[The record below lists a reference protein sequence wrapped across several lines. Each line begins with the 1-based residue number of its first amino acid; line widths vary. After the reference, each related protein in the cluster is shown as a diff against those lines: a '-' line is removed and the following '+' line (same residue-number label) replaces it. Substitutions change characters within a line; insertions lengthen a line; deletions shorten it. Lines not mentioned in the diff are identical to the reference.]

1 MYIRGLQA
9 RTSGFYYEVVA
20 WYHPF
25 CSESKSIDPED
36 SDIPWVFI
44 EMWGG
49 LPGRDG
55 DSRVIRRHSYPPG
68 IISIYLGYDLVKLP
82 SSERIVATHAF
93 MRTVIDSMESYL
105 IKKGD
110 ARRAGIFREM
120 LERHLDASLD
130 RPLPTEDESTARLI
144 DFVILR
150 DGLKKNADV
159 ED

>member
-1 MYIRGLQA
+1 MHIHGLQA

-20 WYHPF
+20 WYEPF
-25 CSESKSIDPED
+25 RSESRGLDPDLKE
-36 SDIPWVFI
+36 IPWVFI

-49 LPGRDG
+49 LPGFDG
-55 DSRVIRRHSYPPG
+55 DSRILRRHSYPPG
-68 IISIYLGYDLVKLP
+68 CISIYLGYDLVKLP

-93 MRTVIDSMESYL
+93 MRKVIDSMESYL

-110 ARRAGIFREM
+110 ARRAAIFREM
-120 LERHLDASLD
+120 LERHLDASLN

-144 DFVILR
+144 DFVILQ

>member
-1 MYIRGLQA
+1 MHIRGLQA
-9 RTSGFYYEVVA
+9 HTSGFYYEVVA
-20 WYHPF
+20 WYEPF
-25 CSESKSIDPED
+25 RSESRGLDPDLKE
-36 SDIPWVFI
+36 IPWVFI

-49 LPGRDG
+49 FPGRDG
-55 DSRVIRRHSYPPG
+55 DSRVLRRHSYPPG
-68 IISIYLGYDLVKLP
+68 CISIYLGYDLVKLP

-93 MRTVIDSMESYL
+93 MRKVIDSMESYL

-110 ARRAGIFREM
+110 ARRAAIFREM

-144 DFVILR
+144 DFVILQ

>member
-1 MYIRGLQA
+1 MHIHGLQA
-9 RTSGFYYEVVA
+9 HTSGFYYEVEA
-20 WYHPF
+20 WYNSF
-25 CSESKSIDPED
+25 WSESKSIDPED
-36 SDIPWVFI
+36 KDIPWVFI

-49 LPGRDG
+49 LPGFDG
-55 DSRVIRRHSYPPG
+55 DSRILRRHSYPPG
-68 IISIYLGYDLVKLP
+68 CISIYLGYDLVKLP

-110 ARRAGIFREM
+110 ARRAAIFREM

-144 DFVILR
+144 DFVILQ

-159 ED
+159 EF